1 MRCAVI
7 VAPWDPRSSDAGTW
21 SDAVAWLSAALG
33 RLGFV
38 VSVVDGGDDL
48 GGQLARALADA
59 SADDDVLVHVSGH
72 LARRGVLRLADGRWL
87 PLRALS
93 EALAASLP
101 AANVSLFTELVH
113 EDDADDALVAAD
125 HVASTVAALGARE
138 RGYGVVA
145 AVRPATAPI
154 EGLAFTRLVLY
165 VAEAARRGE
174 AQLSAVYDRV
184 VAMPESLSA
193 AQSFT
198 CVRGRAELDL
208 APPPP
213 APVELDALI
222 GAATNAQEWSR
233 AAELRRE
240 RLATMTSPRER
251 VRELVAIARI
261 RQAELDDADGAIDA
275 LEQARAIEP
284 RRLPVLQAL
293 RRGYETQG
301 RWASAIEV
309 TGVLADLAPMPADRA
324 ALRYAQARMTL
335 EHLQDE
341 ERALVWL
348 EQALEDDPG
357 HAEARAALTH
367 VRSSLTPPEPMPVPE
382 EEAEPEPTLGPTED
396 EWDELDPRPYARAF
410 AAYRREGRADAA
422 FLAALSLEELG
433 AADVDQQI
441 LVDQFRSVAPIR
453 ARGTLDADA
462 WSLLRPAGSDD
473 VITDLFGA
481 VSRAGVLARMEQLV
495 ARGRLVALDPA
506 TRLDESSTASVVRS
520 FQWAARVLGVPRPD
534 LYVVDEVPGEIAA
547 VRQHEPT
554 TAVGPSIVRGR
565 SAKDLAFLAG
575 RHLTYYLAEHQVL
588 VYFPTR
594 EELTRLLLA
603 SVQLTKPGLPVT
615 GEGGRA
621 VAALAARLDRL
632 ISDEDRAA
640 VFHAVNRLEARG
652 GKFSLGAFTRN
663 AEWMAARAGLLL
675 CGDLATAMAVVT
687 TETRDI
693 AGLTLE
699 AKRRDLVAFCASEEH
714 AALRSRFAVTA
725 PESLRPPPPPAAQV
739 RSSA

>member
-21 SDAVAWLSAALG
+21 SEAVAWLGAALG
-33 RLGFV
+33 RLGFR
-38 VSVVDGGDDL
+38 VSVVDGGHDIQ
-48 GGQLARALADA
+48 GQLASALADV

-72 LARRGVLRLADGRWL
+72 LARRGVLRVADGRWL
-87 PLRALS
+87 PLRALGDT
-93 EALAASLP
+93 LAAN
-101 AANVSLFTELVH
+101 ATANVSLFAELVH

-138 RGYGVVA
+138 RGYGVIA
-145 AVRPATAPI
+145 AVRPASAAI

-174 AQLSAVYDRV
+174 AQLSVIYDQV
-184 VAMPESLSA
+184 AAMPESLAA

-198 CVRGRAELDL
+198 GVRGRAELDL

-222 GAATNAQEWSR
+222 ETATEAQEWSR

-240 RLATMTSPRER
+240 RLATMASPRQR

-261 RQAELDDADGAIDA
+261 RQAELGDPDGAIDA

-284 RRLPVLQAL
+284 RRMPVLQAL

-309 TGVLADLAPMPADRA
+309 TGALADLAVMPVDRA
-324 ALRYAQARMTL
+324 ALRFAQAQMAL

-348 EQALEDDPG
+348 EQALEDDPTN
-357 HAEARAALTH
+357 AQARAALTH

-382 EEAEPEPTLGPTED
+382 DLEPEPSLAPSED
-396 EWDELDPRPYARAF
+396 DSDELEAGPYVRAF
-410 AAYRREGRADAA
+410 AGYRREGRTDAA
-422 FLAALSLEELG
+422 YLAALSLEELG
-433 AADVDQQI
+433 AADVDHQVLI
-441 LVDQFRSVAPIR
+441 DQLRSVAPVR
-453 ARGTLDADA
+453 ARGTLDTEA
-462 WSLLRPAGSDD
+462 WALLRPASSDD
-473 VITDLFGA
+473 VLCDLFGA
-481 VSRAGVLARMEQLV
+481 VARAGVLARLEQLV
-495 ARGRLVALDPA
+495 ARDRLVALDP
-506 TRLDESSTASVVRS
+506 TTLLDESSTASVVRS

-547 VRQHEPT
+547 VRQHQPT
-554 TAVGPSIVRGR
+554 TAVGPSIVSGR

-575 RHLTYYLAEHQVL
+575 RHLTYYLTEHQVL

-603 SVQLTKPGLPVT
+603 SVQLAKPGLPAT
-615 GEGGRA
+615 GDGGRA
-621 VAALAARLDRL
+621 VAALTARLDRL
-632 ISDEDRAA
+632 IADDERARVVDA
-640 VFHAVNRLEARG
+640 VSRLEARG
-652 GKFSLGAFTRN
+652 GRFSLGAFTRN
-663 AEWMAARAGLLL
+663 AELMAARAGLLL
-675 CGDLATAMAVVT
+675 CGDLVTATAVVT
-687 TETRDI
+687 TETRGI
-693 AGLTLE
+693 AGLTID
-699 AKRRDLVAFCASEEH
+699 AKRRDLVAFCASDEH
-714 AALRSRFAVTA
+714 AALRARFAVTA
-725 PESLRPPPPPAAQV
+725 PESMRPPPPPRSAAHP
-739 RSSA
+739 A